1 MATFPGAMLID
12 PPSNAA
18 DPNNQSLATIEIAGK
33 DYQGVILSDA
43 SGNTTGDASN
53 PLQTRAADTIVTGS
67 IAANGG
73 TVVLPLGGS
82 SDWAVEVSGIWAG
95 TLVIERSVDG
105 TNWRPINAA
114 QVGVGALQQNI
125 VGNGSWVGYGGA
137 NHSLRLR
144 ATAWTSGSATVTM
157 RSGIGSGAVY
167 HVAPLV
173 SGNNFIGHTDP
184 TITRLPWHLYV
195 DALLPVAGDALVTT
209 QRVENIS
216 GTTAPTAATA
226 HLVPAGYRLRITSGN
241 ISVHTAGTAQFNI
254 GVRLRINTAGAAA
267 LTSPIYAMARA
278 GLFGNAAPIA
288 NAAGP
293 AVPFVIPNGG
303 IEIPPGGGYAVSQV
317 GVGTLTSTAFNLSLT
332 GYLYPA

>member
-1 MATFPGAMLID
+1 MTHRAPARNEVGDQVFASTPNAAGELVPDIHSPDKQTVGTIDANGQMATLALDG
-12 PPSNAA
+12 AA
-18 DPNNQSLATIEIAGK
+18 DWAIE
-33 DYQGVILSDA
+33 VE
-43 SGNTTGDASN
+43 
-53 PLQTRAADTIVTGS
+53 
-67 IAANGG
+67 G
-73 TVVLPLGGS
+73 TFV
-82 SDWAVEVSGIWAG
+82 G
-95 TLVIERSVDG
+95 TLAIERSVNG
-105 TNWRPINAA
+105 TVFRPINAA
-114 QVGVGALQQNI
+114 QVGVGALTQTI
-125 VGNGSWVGYGGA
+125 TAPGSWVGYGGA
-137 NHSLRLR
+137 NTSIRLR
-144 ATAWTSGSATVTM
+144 ATAWTSGTATVTL
-157 RSGIGSGAVY
+157 RAGVGGGAIFQ
-167 HVAPLV
+167 VAPLV

-184 TITRLPWHLYV
+184 TTTRQPWHLYV

-216 GTTAPTAATA
+216 GTTTPTAATA
-226 HLVPAGYRLRITSGN
+226 HTVPAGFRLRITSGN
-241 ISVHTAGTAQFNI
+241 VSVHTAGTAQFNI